1 MTEDKIVLDKMS
13 FYAYHG
19 FLAEER
25 VLGQEFKVTSEMYLS
40 LAEAGEEDDLKKTVN
55 YAAIYSD
62 ISTVMT
68 GGPYLLLETLAEKIA
83 AVVLA
88 YTRVETVRVEVE
100 KTKPP
105 LPGVMEGVKVCI
117 LRKKK

>member
-1 MTEDKIVLDKMS
+1 MTKDKIVLDKMS

-19 FLAEER
+19 FLEEER
-25 VLGQEFKVTSEMYLS
+25 VLGQEFKVTVEIYCS

-83 AVVLA
+83 AVILVYA
-88 YTRVETVRVEVE
+88 QVEAVRVEIE

-105 LPGVMEGVKVCI
+105 LPGIMESVKVCI
-117 LRKKK
+117 YRKKK